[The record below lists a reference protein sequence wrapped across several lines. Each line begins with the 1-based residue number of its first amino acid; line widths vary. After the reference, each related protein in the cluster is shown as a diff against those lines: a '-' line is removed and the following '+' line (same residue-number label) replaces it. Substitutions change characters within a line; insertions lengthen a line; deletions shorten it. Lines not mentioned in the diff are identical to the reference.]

1 MTIGKLVTMR
11 LDVLLVEQ
19 KKAASRG
26 RARRAITNGL
36 VRVDGKIILKPS
48 RQVGY
53 ENEIEVK
60 EDIDVPAGYLKL
72 KDIQDRTGIIHP
84 GDVLLDLGSSAGG
97 FLMFASG
104 IAGSVKGIEYSEEF
118 MPYLNT
124 IARSHDNITVVQDN
138 GFTMPLSSIS
148 DKTVDV
154 IINDITV
161 EPLDSIKVLARVLPL
176 LKPGGRLLQVLKLP
190 DRSHLDECTNRL
202 KELGLTIKYILKPE
216 KREVYVIAVRN
227 GKNEA
232 KK

>member
-1 MTIGKLVTMR
+1 MR
-11 LDVLLVEQ
+11 LDALLVQ
-19 KKAASRG
+19 QDKVASRG

-36 VRVDGKIILKPS
+36 VMVDGKKILKPS

-53 ENEIEVK
+53 ENEITVK
-60 EDIDVPAGYLKL
+60 DDIDVPAGYLKL
-72 KDIQDRTGIIHP
+72 KDIQERTGMIYP
-84 GDVLLDLGSSAGG
+84 GDDVLDLGSSAGG

-104 IAGSVKGIEYSEEF
+104 IAGSIKGIEYSEEF
-118 MPYLNT
+118 MPHLKS
-124 IARSHDNITVVQDN
+124 IARSHENITVVQDN
-138 GFTMPLSSIS
+138 VFTMPLSSMS
-148 DKTVDV
+148 DKPVDV
-154 IINDITV
+154 ICNDITV

-176 LKPGGRLLQVLKLP
+176 LKPGGRVLQVLKLP

-202 KELGLTIKYILKPE
+202 KELVLTIQFILKPE

>member
-1 MTIGKLVTMR
+1 MR
-11 LDVLLVEQ
+11 LDAFLVEQ
-19 KKAASRG
+19 EKVASRG
-26 RARRAITNGL
+26 RAQRAITNGM

-53 ENEIEVK
+53 ENKIEVK

-72 KDIQDRTGIIHP
+72 KDIQERTGMIHP

-104 IAGSVKGIEYSEEF
+104 IAGSIRGIEYSEEF
-118 MPYLNT
+118 MPHLNS
-124 IARSHDNITVVQDN
+124 IARSYDNITVTKDDV
-138 GFTMPLSSIS
+138 FTMPLSSMS
-148 DKTVDV
+148 GKPVDV
-154 IINDITV
+154 ICNDITV

-176 LKPGGRLLQVLKLP
+176 LKPGGRVLQVLKLP
-190 DRSHLDECTNRL
+190 DRSDLDGCTNRM
-202 KELGLTIKYILKPE
+202 KELGLMVQYILEPE

-232 KK
+232 KE

>member
-1 MTIGKLVTMR
+1 MR
-11 LDVLLVEQ
+11 LDALLVEQ
-19 KKAASRG
+19 EKVASRG
-26 RARRAITNGL
+26 RAKRAITNGM
-36 VRVDGKIILKPS
+36 VKVDGKIILKPS

-53 ENEIEVK
+53 ENKIEMK

-97 FLMFASG
+97 FLMFASL
-104 IAGSVKGIEYSEEF
+104 IAGRVKGIECSEEF
-118 MPYLNT
+118 MPHLKS
-124 IARSHDNITVVQDN
+124 IARSHDNITVVQNDV
-138 GFTMPLSSIS
+138 FTMPLSSMS
-148 DKTVDV
+148 GKPVDV
-154 IINDITV
+154 ICNDITV

-176 LKPGGRLLQVLKLP
+176 LKPDGRVLQVLKLP
-190 DRSHLDECTNRL
+190 DRSHLDDCTNRL

>member
-1 MTIGKLVTMR
+1 MR
-11 LDVLLVEQ
+11 LDALLVEQ
-19 KKAASRG
+19 EKVASRG
-26 RARRAITNGL
+26 RARRAITSGM

-53 ENEIEVK
+53 ENEIKVK

-97 FLMFASG
+97 FLMFASL

-118 MPYLNT
+118 MPHLKS
-124 IARSHDNITVVQDN
+124 IARSHDNITVTKDDV
-138 GFTMPLSSIS
+138 FTMPLSSMS
-148 DKTVDV
+148 DKPVDV
-154 IINDITV
+154 ICNDITV

-176 LKPGGRLLQVLKLP
+176 LKSGGRVLQVLKLP
-190 DRSHLDECTNRL
+190 DRSHLDECTNRI
-202 KELGLTIKYILKPE
+202 KELGLTIQYILKPE

-227 GKNEA
+227 KKNEA

>member
-1 MTIGKLVTMR
+1 LETRKLVTMR
-11 LDVLLVEQ
+11 LDAFLVEQ
-19 KKAASRG
+19 EKVASRG

-72 KDIQDRTGIIHP
+72 KDIQDRTGMIHP
-84 GDVLLDLGSSAGG
+84 GDVILDLGSSAGG

-124 IARSHDNITVVQDN
+124 IARSHDNITVTKDDV
-138 GFTMPLSSIS
+138 FTMPLSSMS
-148 DKTVDV
+148 DKPVDV
-154 IINDITV
+154 IFNDITV

-176 LKPGGRLLQVLKLP
+176 LKSGGRVLQVLKLP
-190 DRSHLDECTNRL
+190 DRSVLDECTNRL
-202 KELGLTIKYILKPE
+202 KELGLIIKHILEPE

-227 GKNEA
+227 GKSEV
-232 KK
+232 KE

>member
-1 MTIGKLVTMR
+1 MR
-11 LDVLLVEQ
+11 LDAFLVEQ
-19 KKAASRG
+19 EKVASRG

-53 ENEIEVK
+53 ENEIDVL

-84 GDVLLDLGSSAGG
+84 GDDILDLGSSAGG
-97 FLMFASG
+97 FLIFASG

-118 MPYLNT
+118 MWHLYRIT
-124 IARSHDNITVVQDN
+124 MSHSNITVIKDN
-138 GFTMPLSSIS
+138 VFTMPLSSMS
-148 DKTVDV
+148 DKPVDV
-154 IINDITV
+154 IFNDITV

-176 LKPGGRLLQVLKLP
+176 LKSGGRVLQVLKLS
-190 DRSHLDECTNRL
+190 DRSVLDDCTNRL
-202 KELGLTIKYILKPE
+202 KELGLTIQHILEPE

-227 GKNEA
+227 EKNEA